1 MMKHEFEELAGYE
14 VSNEDYDK
22 VIEPMYMALNMSK
35 AEFVKCLDKKRFAK
49 KPEIKETPVFISD
62 GTRTP
67 NGCYYIGKWMMQI
80 GEPKT
85 NIRNRKITYT
95 VRETTPEEQYEIG
108 WDRWC
113 ASYVDINTF
122 SHANIV
128 IKEI

>member
-1 MMKHEFEELAGYE
+1 MIFSNTKESGFETLIVDWLVQHNGYE
-14 VSNEDYDK
+14 EGSNEDYDK

-85 NIRNRKITYT
+85 NIRNRKITYSL
-95 VRETTPEEQYEIG
+95 RNRSGIQHGNSI
-108 WDRWC
+108 
-113 ASYVDINTF
+113 ALSN
-122 SHANIV
+122 HACIYP
-128 IKEI
+128 

>member
-49 KPEIKETPVFISD
+49 KSEIKKTPVFVSD

-67 NGCYYIGKWMMQI
+67 NGCYYVGMWMMQI

-85 NIRNRKITYT
+85 NIQTGKTTYT
-95 VRETTPEEQYEIG
+95 VRETTPEEQHEIG

-113 ASYVDINTF
+113 ASWVDLNPLNDRT
-122 SHANIV
+122 IV
-128 IKEI
+128 KEI